1 MLVLSLSDVSA
12 IRYGPREAE
21 MEEVVEGWISHL
33 AKTQSQFTRFIWKLL
48 ASAPCYS
55 VIFVE
60 IFFKKHSWKIA
71 TWHRYPVEKPV
82 IRLLESIWVFQQD
95 WSWDRQGDAVEGICS
110 DYQQELLSRSSIR
123 KEMVLRFNQEGMTDH
138 RGWTHPFSGILQIRF
153 IGQILSLKFPTFKVS
168 CR

>member
-60 IFFKKHSWKIA
+60 IFFKEHSRKIA

-95 WSWDRQGDAVEGICS
+95 WSWDRQGDAVEGICC
-110 DYQQELLSRSSIR
+110 DYQQDYSHAAAYGRKWYLDSTKREWQTTGDELVHSVVYYRSD
-123 KEMVLRFNQEGMTDH
+123 L
-138 RGWTHPFSGILQIRF
+138 
-153 IGQILSLKFPTFKVS
+153 
-168 CR
+168 